1 LHGRQLVLLLML
13 LLCASVL
20 CSLEPLP
27 TCNPFLISAGGLTVL
42 TDNPAATYYNPAA
55 GEGGVSTSASI
66 PYGMSKL
73 DQIELASIV
82 SYQNNSMFVGWQ
94 SLDSADYKRQD
105 MRFGIRFSQPGFR
118 VGVGYKLL
126 YDDIP
131 GYGSDKDDRL
141 TAGLRFKIQTLTL
154 DLGSEHNLPFDKD
167 NSFTAGDFRLNL
179 SQQLEPTLLLG
190 LGLQVSDQEIADFM
204 VGCRLQLN
212 PNLRGIASWQSEPG
226 RFGLGAVFNIKWFQ
240 LAYALQTHPELAWT
254 HSIGITAMFP

>member
-1 LHGRQLVLLLML
+1 MLML
-13 LLCASVL
+13 LSGMQIL

-42 TDNPAATYYNPAA
+42 TDNPAATYLNPAA
-55 GEGGVSTSASI
+55 GDGGISTATSF
-66 PYGMSKL
+66 PYGMTKL

-94 SLDSADYKRQD
+94 SLDNADYKRQD
-105 MRFGIRFSQPGFR
+105 MRFGIRYSQPNLR

-141 TAGLRFKIQTLTL
+141 TAGLRYKIQTLTV
-154 DLGSEHNLPFDKD
+154 DLGSEHNLPFNKD
-167 NSFTAGDFRLNL
+167 NSFSAGEFSLNL
-179 SQQLEPTLLLG
+179 GQQLEPTLLLG
-190 LGLQVSDQEIADFM
+190 LGLHISEHEIADLR

-226 RFGLGAVFNIKWFQ
+226 RFGLGAVFNIKWLQ
-240 LAYALQTHPELAWT
+240 LAYALQTHPELSWT
-254 HSIGITAMFP
+254 HSVGITAMFP